1 MTKNSEKSV
10 YSLVILYKKENM
22 LDRFIKKAIEDHFF
36 ENRVLILYGA
46 RQVGKTTL
54 AKAILRDFG
63 GRSLY
68 LNCDEPDIRAELT
81 DATSTR
87 LKSMFGDAELIV
99 QTSVNRAIS
108 DKS

>member
-1 MTKNSEKSV
+1 
-10 YSLVILYKKENM
+10 M

-54 AKAILRDFG
+54 AKAILRDFD

-68 LNCDEPDIRAELT
+68 LN
-81 DATSTR
+81 
-87 LKSMFGDAELIV
+87 
-99 QTSVNRAIS
+99 
-108 DKS
+108 